1 MLSYLGVEI
10 IKKSHFP
17 FRPVSYNLHSKYW
30 HYNNPKLSKKFQNWH
45 FSRAEF
51 QSNRIMLIGRISAS
65 GLGLSDSGA
74 VRGLI
79 LRLNDK
85 GSLTSRSWTI
95 FLTVYSQILAE
106 NSSISV
112 RRLVQEVAS
121 ENSGRKMDLLI
132 VNNRLLIKFYIRT
145 FALFEI

>member
-65 GLGLSDSGA
+65 GLGLSGA
-74 VRGLI
+74 FP
-79 LRLNDK
+79 RLNDK
-85 GSLTSRSWTI
+85 GSKDFKPRSSRSWTI
-95 FLTVYSQILAE
+95 FLTVNSQIWAE

-145 FALFEI
+145 FLIFEK